1 VTQVGGRYSEAYAA
15 MQARAQV
22 TGATVVHAYDQSDV
36 VTGQGTLGR
45 ELGSQL
51 GALDAVFVA
60 VGGGGLIAGV
70 AGWYGGRTR
79 VIGVE
84 PESCA
89 TMHEALRTG
98 QPVDV
103 PVSGIAADSLGAT
116 RIGTL
121 AFEIASRHVERVILV
136 SDEEILR
143 ARRWLWQNLRVATGP
158 GGAATFAALQSGRHD
173 LPHSARVAVIVCGV
187 NTDPTTL

>member
-1 VTQVGGRYSEAYAA
+1 MS
-15 MQARAQV
+15 
-22 TGATVVHAYDQSDV
+22 GATVVHAYDQPDV
-36 VTGQGTLGR
+36 VAGQGTLGR
-45 ELGSQL
+45 ELESQL